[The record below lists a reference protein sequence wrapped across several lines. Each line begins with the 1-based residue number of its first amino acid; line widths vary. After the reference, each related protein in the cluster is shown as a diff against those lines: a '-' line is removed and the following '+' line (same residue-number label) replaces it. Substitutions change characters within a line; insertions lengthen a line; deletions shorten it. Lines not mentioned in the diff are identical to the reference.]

1 MNKRIKRK
9 KENKH
14 DFVKAIAEKIDFTQK
29 DVATVLDGYMSV
41 VSDALAAG
49 DDIRLTGFGT
59 YSTTSRAARTGR
71 NPSTGESIEI
81 PASRGVKFKAGKAL
95 KAAVAL

>member
-1 MNKRIKRK
+1 MNK
-9 KENKH
+9 KE
-14 DFVKAIAEKIDFTQK
+14 FVKVIAEKTGFTQK
-29 DVATVLDGYMSV
+29 DTKVFLEGFEGA
-41 VSDALAAG
+41 VSETLAAG

-59 YSTTSRAARTGR
+59 YSTSARAARTGR
-71 NPSTGESIEI
+71 NPQTGEAMEI